1 MNVRIPERRATTFF
15 LSSLAAATSPLYLN
29 LLFSFFFFPLPSLS
43 RKRDKHERA
52 GIDLFEA
59 LHEHQQR
66 SRNKR
71 VEDPPKRASP
81 SRYRLSLL
89 PTRSSPNL
97 SVFSDPWLFSK
108 EPPVY
113 VGGPRFSTLPSCH
126 FAYIQTHA
134 IHRPLFV
141 PFSFQYSFFPL
152 SPFSSNNNS
161 FSYYSFESATSNS
174 RSFSREWLNFLNL
187 VCFKTKNRSFSTIP
201 CYELCPLKFQRRS
214 KVFRSAVGTRVYAL
228 NEKPTV
234 DSFVGC
240 FRFRFVSIISR
251 VADVETNRSL
261 ACSTVM

>member
-1 MNVRIPERRATTFF
+1 MLSLLSREMTKWMTKRYIIRIKRVSVFFSFLWYSVILFDDRILRRIFSIKQKKRKNTDIKLQRIKLSL
-15 LSSLAAATSPLYLN
+15 LSSTIRQRNGTFSSPKEGLPWMFEFPKGEQRLSFYRPSPPLPHRYISI
-29 LLFSFFFFPLPSLS
+29 FSFPFFFFPLPSLS

-113 VGGPRFSTLPSCH
+113 VGGPRLSTLPSCH

-141 PFSFQYSFFPL
+141 PFSFQYSFFP
-152 SPFSSNNNS
+152 S
-161 FSYYSFESATSNS
+161 F
-174 RSFSREWLNFLNL
+174 
-187 VCFKTKNRSFSTIP
+187 
-201 CYELCPLKFQRRS
+201 PLLFQQ
-214 KVFRSAVGTRVYAL
+214 
-228 NEKPTV
+228 
-234 DSFVGC
+234 
-240 FRFRFVSIISR
+240 
-251 VADVETNRSL
+251 
-261 ACSTVM
+261 